1 MPAAF
6 YLARHAPTTQNSP
19 GEVQAMSPCSG
30 IRADGGRC
38 RAQAIRGS
46 AYCVGHDPGQA
57 EARKRRASKGGKRG
71 GRGRPIAELASLRD
85 ENADIRRRL
94 LEGELLPNVAA
105 VAVQSINTDIRA
117 VGATLKAREQGEIT
131 ERLEELE
138 TLLEQRKEQR
148 RYGA

>member
-1 MPAAF
+1 
-6 YLARHAPTTQNSP
+6 
-19 GEVQAMSPCSG
+19 MSRCAG

-38 RAQAIRGS
+38 KAKAMPETEWCWNHHPDYEQAR
-46 AYCVGHDPGQA
+46 
-57 EARKRRASKGGKRG
+57 RRRASKGGKRG
-71 GRGRPIAELASLRD
+71 GQGRPVVELGVLRD

-117 VGATLKAREQGEIT
+117 VGAALKAREQE
-131 ERLEELE
+131 ELVARLEGLE
-138 TLLEQRKEQR
+138 EALEQRKEEG